1 MKMKYTVIS
10 LLIAFIVKISTV
22 NALETDNKQQET
34 FSSVYGKYL
43 EVKKYSTIT
52 YDIYAGVKIGHFSHE
67 SANDGYGYFHD
78 MVRMSKFQFS
88 AFAGID
94 FYLGGY
100 YDEYYKI
107 KRERLIS
114 PLIGVQI
121 DKNFGSL
128 KATLGTSYKED
139 FNILFKLGVV
149 FKLKYDVNMKSYVLV
164 GLSKNKING
173 VDIVV
178 SSEDYITKSVK
189 TETERS
195 ISPLAG
201 AGLEF
206 VIKQRFLVG
215 TDIYVNTLKE
225 IKGQVS
231 LYRPDGHGGTILEN
245 TSSVGSGERHTFNIS
260 AKFGFVF

>member
-10 LLIAFIVKISTV
+10 FLIAFIVKMSTV
-22 NALETDNKQQET
+22 NALETDNKKHET

-52 YDIYAGVKIGHFSHE
+52 YDIYAGVKIGYFSH
-67 SANDGYGYFHD
+67 SYDAKDDYGYFQD
-78 MVRMSKFQFS
+78 MLRMSKFQVS

-107 KRERLIS
+107 RRERLIS

-128 KATLGTSYKED
+128 KTTLGTSYKED

-164 GLSKNKING
+164 GLSKNKFTG
-173 VDIVV
+173 VDIV
-178 SSEDYITKSVK
+178 SSLEDYVVAESVETKRCVSHLV
-189 TETERS
+189 
-195 ISPLAG
+195 G

-215 TDIYVNTLKE
+215 TDVYANIIKE
-225 IKGQVS
+225 VKGQVS
-231 LYRPDGHGGTILEN
+231 WFRPDGHGGTILDD
-245 TSSVGSGERHTFNIS
+245 TLSIGSGKRYTLNIS

>member
-1 MKMKYTVIS
+1 MKYTVIS
-10 LLIAFIVKISTV
+10 FLIAFIAKMSTV

-52 YDIYAGVKIGHFSHE
+52 YDIYAGVKIGYFSHNYTE
-67 SANDGYGYFHD
+67 DAYGYFQD
-78 MVRMSKFQFS
+78 MLQMSKFQFS

-107 KRERLIS
+107 RRERLIS

-121 DKNFGSL
+121 DKNFGSI
-128 KATLGTSYKED
+128 KATRGTSYKED
-139 FNILFKLGVV
+139 FNILFKLGAV

-164 GLSKNKING
+164 GLSKNKFNG
-173 VDIVV
+173 VDIV
-178 SSEDYITKSVK
+178 SLEDYIAKSVK
-189 TETERS
+189 TERF
-195 ISPLAG
+195 ISPLVG

-215 TDIYVNTLKE
+215 TDVYATILKE

-231 LYRPDGHGGTILEN
+231 LFRPDGHGGTILDD
-245 TSSVGSGERHTFNIS
+245 TLSVGSGKRYTLNIS